1 MHDREPIVAKA
12 ALLIRRPAAEIF
24 NAFTDPRTLTR
35 FWLSAASGPLEV
47 GKTVRLDFMVPGA
60 TAQTK
65 VAALEP
71 HKHIAIE
78 WDDGTYV
85 RWRFDS
91 VEDGTVVR
99 IDNWGFSGSQKEMIE
114 TAIESTQG
122 FTIVLCDL
130 KTLLETGR
138 STGLVRDKAAQI
150 QRMQRV

>member
-1 MHDREPIVAKA
+1 MPDRDSIVAKST
-12 ALLIRRPAAEIF
+12 LLIRRPAAEVF

-35 FWLSAASGPLEV
+35 FWLSAASGPLEA
-47 GKTVRLDFMVPGA
+47 GKTVRWDFMVPGA

-65 VAALEP
+65 VSALEP

-78 WDDGTYV
+78 WDDGTYA
-85 RWRFDS
+85 RWRFET
-91 VEDGTVVR
+91 VEEGTIVR
-99 IDNWGFSGSQKEMIE
+99 IDNWGFTGSQHEMIE

-138 STGLVRDKAAQI
+138 STHLVRDKAAQI
-150 QRMQRV
+150 QRM

>member
-1 MHDREPIVAKA
+1 MPDRESIVAKST
-12 ALLIRRPAAEIF
+12 LLIRRPAAEVF

-35 FWLSAASGPLEV
+35 FWLSAASGPLET
-47 GKTVRLDFMVPGA
+47 GKTVRWDFMVPGA

-65 VAALEP
+65 VTALDP
-71 HKHIAIE
+71 HKHLAIE

-85 RWRFDS
+85 RWRFES
-91 VEDGTVVR
+91 VDEGTIVR
-99 IDNWGFSGSQKEMIE
+99 IENWGFKGSPSEATE
-114 TAIESTQG
+114 AAIESTQG

-150 QRMQRV
+150 QRMGGR

>member
-1 MHDREPIVAKA
+1 MPDRESIVAKST
-12 ALLIRRPAAEIF
+12 LLIRRPAAEVF

-35 FWLSAASGPLEV
+35 FWLSAASGPLEI
-47 GKTVRLDFMVPGA
+47 GKTVRWDFMVPGA

-65 VAALEP
+65 VSALEP

-78 WDDGTYV
+78 WDDGTYA
-85 RWRFDS
+85 RWRFET
-91 VEDGTVVR
+91 VEEGTIVR
-99 IDNWGFSGSQKEMIE
+99 IDNWGFKGSQHEMIE

-138 STGLVRDKAAQI
+138 STHLVRDKAAQI
-150 QRMQRV
+150 QRM